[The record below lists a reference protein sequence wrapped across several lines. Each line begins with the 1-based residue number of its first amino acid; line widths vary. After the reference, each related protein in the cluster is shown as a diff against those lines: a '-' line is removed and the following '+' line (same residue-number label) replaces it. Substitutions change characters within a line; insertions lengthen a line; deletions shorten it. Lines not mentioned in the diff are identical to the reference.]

1 MCNSNCKLCAGNNGF
16 NHVNET
22 TLKAEWI
29 ECPNSNPTVSKYY
42 VSMIDTI
49 TAEVFTVVVS
59 ATSLHEARRSAWL
72 DWWQSA
78 SLVR

>member
-1 MCNSNCKLCAGNNGF
+1 MN
-16 NHVNET
+16 
-22 TLKAEWI
+22 
-29 ECPNSNPTVSKYY
+29 KYY
-42 VSMIDTI
+42 IPMIDDI
-49 TAEVFTVVVS
+49 TNEVFTVVVS